1 MDAVDWSGLGVLA
14 ALMVGCI
21 GYLSRQ
27 MTHQTSRLES
37 RVNRLED
44 RMNTRFD
51 HVDARID
58 RLEERY
64 VRHLELHA
72 SPHT

>member
-21 GYLSRQ
+21 GYLARQ
-27 MTHQTSRLES
+27 L
-37 RVNRLED
+37 NRLED
-44 RMNTRFD
+44 RMNARFD
-51 HVDARID
+51 QVDVRFDRVDARID